1 MSKKQLDLN
10 GKYRMWNLILYPDNE
25 QHNEAIVKL
34 LQEFN
39 CVGICHGED
48 TKLNTDDDDLLVDE
62 NGVSLCEGDKLKPH
76 YHFIIKLVNPR
87 YRSGLADEL
96 GINKY
101 YFEPTGSW
109 YGSAKY
115 LLHIGHPEKFQYD
128 TSDLIGSLSSAVVKL
143 IDDVP
148 IEDKYISIID
158 WIDANKVYVSSITL
172 QRYCL
177 SQGLFSA
184 MRSTY
189 KQLIDYLASHN
200 SHYQDKNE
208 KGGE

>member
-1 MSKKQLDLN
+1 MKNKKLDLD

-39 CVGICHGED
+39 CVGICHSED
-48 TKLNTDDDDLLVDE
+48 TKLNTDEDDILVDE

-115 LLHIGHPEKFQYD
+115 LLHIGHPEKYQYD
-128 TSDLIGSLSSAVVKL
+128 TSDLVGSLASAVIKM

-148 IEDKYISIID
+148 VEEIYKSILD
-158 WIDANKVYVSSITL
+158 WIDANKRYINMIAL
-172 QRYCL
+172 QRYCIT
-177 SQGLFSA
+177 QGYFSA

-189 KQLIDYLASHN
+189 KLLSDYVNSHN
-200 SHYQDKNE
+200 SHYQDKQNE
-208 KGGE
+208 KEV